1 MYNKSHFAKKL
12 IEASTWRLFVA
23 QERSVTATALRK
35 QKLCLEAGPCSGNS
49 QPTNTPVDR
58 KQEAKFRCRGK
69 LTEVLVT

>member
-35 QKLCLEAGPCSGNS
+35 QKLCLEAGRE
-49 QPTNTPVDR
+49 QPAHKYTSR
-58 KQEAKFRCRGK
+58 SEARG
-69 LTEVLVT
+69 